1 MGSVLDHPGTRHPDV
16 HEITPAAALLA
27 GEVTYVVAAAVLVPV
42 CSWAASATYPA
53 GSAAMVGGISLVVG
67 VVYAVIGAAIAV
79 PVLARLASRR
89 RAAPRAARSAGANA
103 AVHAG
108 LAALVSLPLPPVGLV
123 VQSVQNRGMD
133 LPPDFFVVG
142 VFGAP
147 AVVGAALAPTVARWA
162 AADMARARRAAL
174 VVGAGAALALA
185 LALVVALGA

>member
-1 MGSVLDHPGTRHPDV
+1 MGSVLDHPGTRHLDV

-53 GSAAMVGGISLVVG
+53 GSAAMVGGISL

-133 LPPDFFVVG
+133 LPSDFFVVA

-185 LALVVALGA
+185 IALVVALGA